1 MPRKRRQA
9 IPSPG
14 HGFSELAVHSL
25 PLPVRHLFHGER
37 TMTAPRIASA
47 GKPGNRNRKSL
58 EKPTPPREVTITV
71 PERTVRVERSE

>member
-1 MPRKRRQA
+1 
-9 IPSPG
+9 
-14 HGFSELAVHSL
+14 
-25 PLPVRHLFHGER
+25 
-37 TMTAPRIASA
+37 MTAPRIASA